1 MEEQMTRHLV
11 FVEGNKKPLMPD
23 DQSHEPAKHIEETA
37 RLAGSV
43 ETAKDPDK
51 IRRTKTR
58 PTVIRTM
65 RDDAAKSCGLLLW
78 RYKPLSGF
86 VAMMTPTTR

>member
-11 FVEGNKKPLMPD
+11 FVEDNKKPLKPD

-43 ETAKDPDK
+43 ETAKDPSK
-51 IRRTKTR
+51 VRRTK
-58 PTVIRTM
+58 
-65 RDDAAKSCGLLLW
+65 D
-78 RYKPLSGF
+78 
-86 VAMMTPTTR
+86 